1 MTTITRI
8 LVPTDFSA
16 ASDAAFDYAVTL
28 AGSFKASLV
37 LLYVFEDPFATAA
50 YTPAVHGSERLVPS
64 PPMIDDDQTQLGS
77 RVARARQLGLSVTS
91 HFVLGSPSKIIP
103 EYAAAEGIDL
113 IVMGTHGRTGV
124 AHLILGSVAER
135 VVRMAPCPVLAV
147 KGAGRLT
154 NVNAESAYASAPS

>member
-8 LVPTDFSA
+8 LIPTDFGA
-16 ASDAAFDYAVTL
+16 ASDAAFDYALTL

-50 YTPAVHGSERLVPS
+50 YTPAVNGSGRLVPS

-91 HFVLGSPSKIIP
+91 AFVWGNPSKIIP

-135 VVRMAPCPVLAV
+135 VQRTAPCAVLTV
-147 KGAGRLT
+147 KTGNT
-154 NVNAESAYASAPS
+154 PTSHASEICAPATA